1 MVRFVNID
9 LWQQIV
15 VIPPRDTR
23 TLEKVRVMTNVITV
37 STVDQSILDNARDAL
52 VNEASKTGDV
62 VQGYAN
68 VLCDVFNRKD
78 SMGNTIEHWFNLVG
92 KEKKGIKEER
102 ARFVTAMIARGFAKP
117 DGKPSATVDV
127 YWQRVKEASGYVP
140 KGRVT
145 GGTDVDSK
153 TLAELKTM
161 INRILKSEEDGKD
174 CNASMFKGN
183 LMEIFE
189 GMGGDVDNLG

>member
-1 MVRFVNID
+1 MTTVINTTID
-9 LWQQIV
+9 
-15 VIPPRDTR
+15 
-23 TLEKVRVMTNVITV
+23 
-37 STVDQSILDNARDAL
+37 SSILDIARNSL
-52 VNEASKTGDV
+52 VEGVSKTGDLI
-62 VQGYAN
+62 QGYAD
-68 VLCDVFNRKD
+68 VLCKVFNTKN
-78 SMGNTIEHWFNLVG
+78 MAGETIDYWFNLVG
-92 KEKKGIKEER
+92 KDKKGIKEER
-102 ARFVTAMIARGFAKP
+102 ARFVTAMIARGHVKA
-117 DGKPSATVDV
+117 DGKPSATVDT
-127 YWQRVKEASGYVP
+127 YWMRVKEASGYVP

>member
-1 MVRFVNID
+1 MTT
-9 LWQQIV
+9 
-15 VIPPRDTR
+15 VI
-23 TLEKVRVMTNVITV
+23 
-37 STVDQSILDNARDAL
+37 STQSVDQSVLDDARNAL
-52 VNEASKTGDV
+52 VDGASKTGEV
-62 VQGYAN
+62 IQNYADI
-68 VLCDVFNRKD
+68 LCKVFNMKNMAGETIIPWYDLIGKD
-78 SMGNTIEHWFNLVG
+78 
-92 KEKKGIKEER
+92 KKGIKEER
-102 ARFVTAMIARGFAKP
+102 ARFVTGMIARGFVKA

-161 INRILKSEEDGKD
+161 INRILKSEEDGKE